1 MRNILLLLLLL
12 SSRQNWVQIWQG
24 EALVQAARAQ
34 IGVTPAMTAAI
45 KHLPIL
51 WAMSPA
57 LGYCPRCNG

>member
-45 KHLPIL
+45 KDLPIL
-51 WAMSPA
+51 WAMSPSIPA
-57 LGYCPRCNG
+57 FAPMC